1 MFSFLK
7 KNESFKV
14 VACTDGKC
22 IKLSDVND
30 QVFSQKMMGDGF
42 AIIPNADLIASPVP
56 GTVEMIFPTKHAIGL
71 KTKEGIELILHIGL
85 DTVNLNGEGFTVLVK
100 EKSKVRAGDS
110 LVRIN
115 RSALI
120 EKGYDLSTIVVFTNG
135 YEKEI
140 DLPCYGN
147 EVKIGDL
154 LIG

>member
-14 VACTDGKC
+14 VACANGKC

-30 QVFSQKMMGDGF
+30 RVFSQKMMGDGF
-42 AIIPNADLIASPVP
+42 AIIPNADLIASPVT

-115 RSALI
+115 RSVLI

-135 YEKEI
+135 YEKEVE
-140 DLPCYGN
+140 LSCYGD